1 MSGLSV
7 HCSLLTLPAETPL
20 PARLRLIAEA
30 GFDGVQTV
38 PPQAQ
43 GRAGF
48 AEALAEAGLEASG
61 CCHLAEDQPA
71 EPMFERAAAAAMTS
85 LNAQVDGY
93 WRDEDWQDA
102 RVAELLDLS
111 TWYDLPF
118 FLETHRHRL
127 TQDIRRTLALTE
139 RHPTLALCG
148 DFSHYTVTSELRA
161 PWPEEWREALRT
173 LARRCGEIHARV
185 NDGQRVQDP
194 LPLIGTPQQQEFL
207 DLWHTARE
215 AWTGP
220 RFLVTTELLPVSIGY
235 AATDLHGR
243 PVGDI
248 WTDSR
253 SLLAEITDWDRKS
266 ARSPSA
272 AGTAGTAGTGLTRDD
287 VVAAVKGVSQ
297 AAWKERLARPRA

>member
-1 MSGLSV
+1 MSRLSV
-7 HCSLLTLPAETPL
+7 HCSLLTVAVEAPL
-20 PARLRLIAEA
+20 PARLRRIAEA
-30 GFDGVQTV
+30 GFDGVQTL
-38 PPQAQ
+38 PPEAQA
-43 GRAGF
+43 RAGF
-48 AEALAEAGLEASG
+48 ADALVASGLEASG

-71 EPMFERAAAAAMTS
+71 EPMFERAAAAGMTS

-111 TWYDLPF
+111 ARYDLPF

-148 DFSHYTVTSELRA
+148 DFSHYTVMSELRA
-161 PWPEEWREALRT
+161 PWPDEWREALRT

-194 LPLIGTPQQQEFL
+194 LPLIGTPQQEEFF

-220 RFLVTTELLPVSIGY
+220 CFLATTELLPVAIGY
-235 AATDLHGR
+235 DTTDLHGR

-248 WTDSR
+248 WADSR
-253 SLLAEITDWDRKS
+253 SLLAEIIGGSR
-266 ARSPSA
+266 
-272 AGTAGTAGTGLTRDD
+272 
-287 VVAAVKGVSQ
+287 
-297 AAWKERLARPRA
+297 